1 MAGVIR
7 RVVIVDGARTPFLRS
22 GTQFNNCDAFELL
35 RHSMLSTIQKAGVPK
50 ESIQYMAA
58 GTVLQEI
65 KTYNVAREAVLT
77 AGLDPRQ
84 VPCHT
89 VTQAC
94 ISSNQAITNVAM
106 DIARGEYDIAIA
118 GGVELLSDVPIR
130 YPKKMRKLLVQM
142 NFSKTTG
149 QRLKLLPK
157 MLRPSNFK
165 FDVLRGEFT
174 TGLSMGQHC
183 EFINKDFK
191 VSRQE
196 QDEFALRSHTN
207 AANAAKE
214 GLHSDIVP
222 INLPKFGR
230 ITQDNGVR
238 VSTLD
243 SMGKLKPAFEK
254 NGSVTAAN
262 ASYFTDGASCTL
274 LMSEAKALELGL
286 KPKAVVI
293 DWTYSALDPKGAG
306 LLLGPSLAVAKL
318 LKKNKKSLK
327 DFDVFE
333 FHEAF
338 AGQLLGNI
346 KGMASIRYCQ
356 EMLELDD
363 KLGELPMDKL
373 NNWGGSVSLGHPF
386 GATGSRLVNMAA
398 NRLLHCN
405 GDLALIGS
413 CAAGGLGHAM
423 IVQRYKA
430 PAPESKPKTVTK

>member
-1 MAGVIR
+1 MR
-7 RVVIVDGARTPFLRS
+7 RVVIVEGARTPFLRS
-22 GTQFNNCDAFELL
+22 GTQFNNCDLYELL
-35 RHSMLSTIQKAGVPK
+35 RHSLLGVIGKAGIPK
-50 ESIQYMAA
+50 ESIQYMVA

-94 ISSNQAITNVAM
+94 ISSNQAITNAAM
-106 DIARGEYDIAIA
+106 DIVRGEYDIAVA

-130 YPKKMRKLLVQM
+130 YPKKMRKLLVQA
-142 NFSKTTG
+142 NFAKTTG
-149 QRLKLLPK
+149 QRLKLIPK

-165 FDVLRGEFT
+165 FDVIRGEFT

-183 EFINKDFK
+183 EFINKDFN
-191 VSRQE
+191 VTRQE

-207 AANAAKE
+207 AANAAKD
-214 GLHSDIVP
+214 GLHSDLVP
-222 INLPKFGR
+222 INLPKSGR

-238 VSTLD
+238 VSPLEST
-243 SMGKLKPAFEK
+243 GKLKPAFDK

-262 ASYFTDGASCTL
+262 ASYLTDGASCTL
-274 LMSEAKALELGL
+274 LMSESKALELGL
-286 KPKAVVI
+286 KPKAVII
-293 DWTYSALDPKGAG
+293 DWVYSALDPKGAG
-306 LLLGPSLAVAKL
+306 LLLGPSMAVAKL
-318 LKKNKKSLK
+318 LKKNKNSLK

-346 KGMASIRYCQ
+346 KGMDSIRFCQ
-356 EMLELDD
+356 DNLELSD
-363 KLGELPMDKL
+363 KLGQLPMDKL

-386 GATGSRLVNMAA
+386 GATGSRLVNFAA
-398 NRLLHCN
+398 NRLIHSN
-405 GDLALIGS
+405 GNLALIGS

-423 IVQRYKA
+423 IVQRYK
-430 PAPESKPKTVTK
+430 PPVTEPKSTKTGSK